1 MNLPHTYPILLVDS
15 HAISP
20 SGEMVKAE
28 YTIPMDHPVMEGP
41 FPHIKIWPG
50 VYMIEG
56 MNQTAGLH
64 ALNTAKEQFGDV
76 DLSKIVTFVTSIDKV
91 KFRQPVFPGD
101 NLTYTAELIAKKRSH
116 LFYEC
121 VTYRDA
127 VRVSQATIGLTAK
140 EL

>member
-28 YTIPMDHPVMEGP
+28 YTIPMDHPVMEGH

-101 NLTYTAELIAKKRSH
+101 KLTYTAELIAKKRSH

>member
-1 MNLPHTYPILLVDS
+1 MHLPHTYPILLVNS

-28 YTIPMDHPVMEGP
+28 YTIPMDHPVMEGH
-41 FPHIKIWPG
+41 FQHIKIWPG

-101 NLTYTAELIAKKRSH
+101 ILTYTAELVAKKRSH

-121 VTYRDA
+121 VTYKDA

-140 EL
+140 AL

>member
-1 MNLPHTYPILLVDS
+1 
-15 HAISP
+15 
-20 SGEMVKAE
+20 
-28 YTIPMDHPVMEGP
+28 
-41 FPHIKIWPG
+41 
-50 VYMIEG
+50 MIEG

-101 NLTYTAELIAKKRSH
+101 HLTYTAELIAKKRSH

>member
-1 MNLPHTYPILLVDS
+1 MNLPHAHPILLIDS
-15 HAISP
+15 HEIGP
-20 SGEMVKAE
+20 GPVVKAK
-28 YTIPMDHPVMEGP
+28 YTIPLDHPVLEGH

-76 DLSKIVTFVTSIDKV
+76 DLLKIVTFVTSIDKV

-101 NLTYTAELIAKKRSH
+101 ILTYTAELVAKKRSH

-121 VTYRDA
+121 VTYKDA

-140 EL
+140 AL